1 MPASITH
8 VAIHARD
15 LERSI
20 AFYRRY
26 AGLVEVHRRTDG
38 SIDVVWLGEKGHE
51 RRFVIVLLAMD
62 HADAVTPPPMAHLGY
77 AVESRAEVDRLAE
90 LGRQEG
96 VLAQGPLDAGPIVG
110 YFCIL
115 TDPDGNSV
123 EFSHGQSLG
132 ESAH

>member
-1 MPASITH
+1 MSASCTH
-8 VAIHARD
+8 VAIHSRD

-20 AFYRRY
+20 DFYRRY

-38 SIDVVWLGEKGHE
+38 SIAVVWLGEKGHE

-62 HADAVTPPPMAHLGY
+62 HADAVVPAPMAHLGY
-77 AVESRAEVDRLAE
+77 AVESRAEVDRLAA
-90 LGRQEG
+90 LASDEG
-96 VLAQGPLDAGPIVG
+96 VLAQGPMDAGPIVG

-132 ESAH
+132 DAA